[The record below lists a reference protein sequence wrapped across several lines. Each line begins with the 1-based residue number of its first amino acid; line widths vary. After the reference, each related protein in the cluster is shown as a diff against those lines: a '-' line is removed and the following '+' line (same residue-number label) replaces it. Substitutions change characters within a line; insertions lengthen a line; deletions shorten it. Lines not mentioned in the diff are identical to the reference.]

1 MLHSIDMSILGHVF
15 RHQGFYII
23 FIPIFFQS
31 ICFQVR
37 DVLKKIPFLC
47 MPLLF
52 LLPLL
57 PCFYNINFMIDAFNT
72 LILHPVSIISA
83 LNAFRYLLI
92 LLSMY
97 LDFLS
102 WLFLGYALLVICIL
116 IGLWWL
122 TMFILSLLGY
132 SYFI

>member
-15 RHQGFYII
+15 RHQDFYII

-31 ICFQVR
+31 TCFQVR

-47 MPLLF
+47 M
-52 LLPLL
+52 PLL

-83 LNAFRYLLI
+83 LNAFKYLLI

-102 WLFLGYALLVICIL
+102 
-116 IGLWWL
+116 
-122 TMFILSLLGY
+122 
-132 SYFI
+132 